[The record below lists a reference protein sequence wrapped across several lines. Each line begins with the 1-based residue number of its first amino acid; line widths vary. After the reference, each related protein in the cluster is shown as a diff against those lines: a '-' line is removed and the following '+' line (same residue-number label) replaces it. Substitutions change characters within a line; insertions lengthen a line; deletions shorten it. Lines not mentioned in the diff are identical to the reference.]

1 MQVSESYK
9 RHNKVD
15 YFPLPN
21 GLADV
26 FLHRNE
32 TIKTDE
38 EGNTIYIAEEVYFQ
52 VEQSVTK
59 EQIEQNFDN
68 MWANAEKEKVIL
80 TDSERLLLLEK
91 ENEKLKQ
98 TLADLTQVVLMGG
111 ANK

>member
-32 TIKTDE
+32 TTKADE

-52 VEQSVTK
+52 AKQSITK
-59 EQIEQNFDN
+59 DQIEQNFDN
-68 MWANAEKEKVIL
+68 MWVDVEKEKVIF